1 MTLPD
6 PARFSAADDPW
17 IDVRDQHG
25 YHRTGLRG
33 LFLDAHTIEDLAVTA
48 APAASAILRI
58 AIAVTARI
66 TGLDDT
72 ELNADEWS
80 RRRNELLGRTH
91 GFDADTINAYF
102 TRYCFDVFDPLRPWM
117 QDPRLA
123 EQCTKPSGINTL
135 TFGRPAGNNL
145 AWLSPHHDQT
155 ALPLPTREA
164 LHHLLIHHYY
174 GASGGCASRTAGTLT
189 RFRAA
194 AGPLR
199 GAVSFHPLG
208 RTLYETLLAGVP
220 KFTAD
225 EQSTP
230 DHCPWEEPQLP
241 DPQAPLPPATW
252 PGRRLTGLNRHAVL
266 LVPGADASTV
276 SNAYLTWSTQQP
288 RLAVT
293 DPYLVVRTGTGR
305 PPQARPR
312 RADADRAWWRELDSL
327 LLAPDER
334 RTTRRPEVFD
344 TLNDLP
350 PPVRKSLRVR
360 VHGFDQDAKT
370 IQRRWYTAIT
380 PPLLAWSQEHDPA
393 RANRIS
399 ACCTAAED
407 TASRLTF
414 LANRAWKETRH
425 AAPSSKDPSWAV
437 TARRL
442 YWQQAETA
450 FWHLLDTDTD
460 TPARITFAD
469 TAARALRTAT
479 ASARFRH
486 RAAARAIAKAVDA
499 LYTPPPAAR
508 ARQDP

>member
-1 MTLPD
+1 MTP

-33 LFLDAHTIEDLAVTA
+33 LILDAHTIEDLAVAA

-58 AIAVTARI
+58 ATVLAARI
-66 TGLDDT
+66 TGLDDP
-72 ELNADEWS
+72 ELNTDTWNRHRS
-80 RRRNELLGRTH
+80 ELLGRTD
-91 GFDADTINAYF
+91 GFDTDAVNTYF
-102 TRYCFDVFDPLRPWM
+102 EKYSFDVFDPLRPWM
-117 QDPRLA
+117 QDPRLR
-123 EQCTKPSGINTL
+123 EQCAKPSGINTL
-135 TFGRPAGNNL
+135 VFGRPAGNNL
-145 AWLSPHHDQT
+145 AWLSPHHDQ
-155 ALPLPTREA
+155 AAMPLPTGEA
-164 LHHLLIHHYY
+164 LQHLLIHHYY
-174 GASGGCASRTAGTLT
+174 GASGGCTSRTAGTLT
-189 RFRAA
+189 CPRAA

-199 GAVSFHPLG
+199 GTVSFHPLG
-208 RTLYETLLAGVP
+208 RTLYETLLAGIP

-225 EQSTP
+225 EQSEP

-252 PGRRLTGLNRHAVL
+252 PGRRLTGMNRHSVL
-266 LVPGADASTV
+266 LVPGDDASTV
-276 SNAYLTWSTQQP
+276 TNTYLTWSTQQP
-288 RLAVT
+288 RLPVT

-327 LLAPDER
+327 VLAPDEQHA
-334 RTTRRPEVFD
+334 TRRPEVFD

-360 VHGFDQDAKT
+360 VHGFDQDTKT

-399 ACCTAAED
+399 ECCTAAES

-414 LANRAWKETRH
+414 LTNQAWKDTCH
-425 AAPSSKDPSWAV
+425 AAPSSKDPSWTA
-437 TARRL
+437 TARSL
-442 YWQQAETA
+442 YWQQAEAA
-450 FWHLLDTDTD
+450 FWHLLDTD

-479 ASARFRH
+479 ASVRFRH
-486 RAAARAIAKAVDA
+486 RAAARAIATAGDA